1 MTGLLRNNLYTV
13 TQGFTGLFSDES
25 SLLETNPQFFLS
37 HSWVQISLMMIIS
50 GFKVEKSQYC

>member
-25 SLLETNPQFFLS
+25 SLLESNPQFFFITFMGPNFIDDDYLR
-37 HSWVQISLMMIIS
+37 V
-50 GFKVEKSQYC
+50 